1 MSIGFII
8 LRHVISET
16 TNRYWMLCYDSIRRY
31 YPLHRIMIIDD
42 NSNYEFVTIKQ
53 LPIQCLY
60 KASIKEEENCCPIT
74 IFYTISYLI
83 RRSYYTIPYL

>member
-16 TNRYWMLCYDSIRRY
+16 TNRYWMLCYDCIRRY

-42 NSNYEFVTIKQ
+42 NSNYEFVTNKTVTNTVLIQSEYKGRGEL
-53 LPIQCLY
+53 LP
-60 KASIKEEENCCPIT
+60 
-74 IFYTISYLI
+74 
-83 RRSYYTIPYL
+83 YYYFLLP